1 MLSTSQHLNR
11 GTYKRLV
18 CADLFLYSWLLKD
31 VMSTGI
37 RKAAL
42 CCAGKLTALW
52 CTCVNAATVNNDEN
66 KGMYITLTF
75 LILYVC
81 VLYFD
86 GDLNLS
92 V

>member
-1 MLSTSQHLNR
+1 M
-11 GTYKRLV
+11 

-52 CTCVNAATVNNDEN
+52 CTWVNAATVNNDEN
-66 KGMYITLTF
+66 KGMNFDISHTIRMCPL
-75 LILYVC
+75 
-81 VLYFD
+81 FD
-86 GDLNLS
+86 GDFNLS